1 MWLSLIEML
10 RKKEKLPAV
19 AFIFSRKRIDETSQ
33 QLQSVDLLTSSE
45 RSEVHVFFQ
54 RCISKLKGSDRDLPQ
69 VSLKSLSLVCFLTT
83 NLVLLMLHE

>member
-33 QLQSVDLLTSSE
+33 QLHNVDLLTSTE
-45 RSEVHVFFQ
+45 RSEVHVFFHK
-54 RCISKLKGSDRDLPQ
+54 CVAKLKGSDRDLPQ
-69 VSLKSLSLVCFLTT
+69 VT
-83 NLVLLMLHE
+83 E

>member
-69 VSLKSLSLVCFLTT
+69 VSLISLSLVCFLTT
-83 NLVLLMLHE
+83 NLVLLMLHK